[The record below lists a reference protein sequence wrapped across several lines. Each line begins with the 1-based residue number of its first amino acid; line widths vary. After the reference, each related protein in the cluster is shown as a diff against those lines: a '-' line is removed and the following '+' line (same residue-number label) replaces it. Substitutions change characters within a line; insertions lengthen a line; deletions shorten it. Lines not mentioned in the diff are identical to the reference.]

1 MVSGHSYFPND
12 RDFGS
17 IETAKRRAGQ
27 VYVPEEWYQLVCD
40 CRRANAFH
48 VEEMERDNF
57 VSLASLKE
65 NIVNR
70 KVTLKKQKVDWLSIR
85 WIQVIKDKPF
95 AFKYHCSLN
104 SLEQW
109 KVVDVKRKRQRAA
122 MFITTRK
129 CSEMVWTGT
138 KSSQW

>member
-1 MVSGHSYFPND
+1 M
-12 RDFGS
+12 
-17 IETAKRRAGQ
+17 
-27 VYVPEEWYQLVCD
+27 YVPEEWYQLVCD
-40 CRRANAFH
+40 SRQANAFH
-48 VEEMERDNF
+48 VEEMEQDNF
-57 VSLASLKE
+57 VSLARLKE

-85 WIQVIKDKPF
+85 WIQVTKDKPF
-95 AFKYHCSLN
+95 AFKYRCSLN

-122 MFITTRK
+122 MFITTRRF
-129 CSEMVWTGT
+129 SEMVWTGT